1 MILFVFHQCSWHLP
15 AIGPYCLYIVVL
27 DQEIVDK
34 RLKYLLRHQTQAN
47 TRLQVGIFWT
57 AVSVIAQLII
67 FVHFQFAIYSLG
79 CTKINCINNE
89 HLQCTDDVH
98 VDVILVF
105 SMHAIIAKGAVS
117 S

>member
-1 MILFVFHQCSWHLP
+1 M
-15 AIGPYCLYIVVL
+15 VL

-34 RLKYLLRHQTQAN
+34 RLKYLLRLTVQSFNQTQAN